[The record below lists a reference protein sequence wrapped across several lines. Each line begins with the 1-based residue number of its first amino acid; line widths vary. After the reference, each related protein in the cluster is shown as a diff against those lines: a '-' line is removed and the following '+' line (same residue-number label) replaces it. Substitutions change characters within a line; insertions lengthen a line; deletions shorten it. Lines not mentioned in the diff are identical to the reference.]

1 MTDKRHPPYTML
13 TIREVIDTMRLLI
26 EKEDCELDTPIVWYH
41 LADGCLT
48 TITHECCHVFH
59 NDEDDDED
67 FPSWV
72 ELTLHDPH
80 RGEEELKQLREEV
93 RKNEYDE

>member
-1 MTDKRHPPYTML
+1 MSEDKRYPPYTML

-48 TITHECCHVFH
+48 SVAHECCHVFH
-59 NDEDDDED
+59 EDE
-67 FPSWV
+67 SWV

-80 RGEEELKQLREEV
+80 ADSLGWVHRGEEE
-93 RKNEYDE
+93 